1 MYFHGKQLKVIVF
14 DLMFL
19 NSLKLCELVC
29 IIYPVGETRIPP
41 AGERI
46 ASHDVVSQESKVDVR
61 KGALHLRIE
70 TVHKI
75 IPGFWC
81 I

>member
-1 MYFHGKQLKVIVF
+1 MQVIECWFQTKSYQTLEALRVSFVF
-14 DLMFL
+14 NPM
-19 NSLKLCELVC
+19 C
-29 IIYPVGETRIPP
+29 ETRIPP
-41 AGERI
+41 AGQRI